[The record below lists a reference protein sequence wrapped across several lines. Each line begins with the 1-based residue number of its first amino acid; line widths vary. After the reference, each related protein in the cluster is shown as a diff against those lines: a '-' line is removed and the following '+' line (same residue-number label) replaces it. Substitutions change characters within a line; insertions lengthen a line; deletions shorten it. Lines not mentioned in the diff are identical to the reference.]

1 MKSPWKFLVQLTS
14 RARPAETPAASI
26 EHDAKAA
33 AIESEAQRTS
43 ALPSSST
50 EAPDGPRHH
59 EAPAI
64 GPVATTTSIETGRDL
79 DAMPAAT
86 PPVDIDEGQAETP
99 AEANQSSAEAPAL
112 VRQNATSKKSP
123 RAPQAKRAARAGR
136 TRIDRDAE
144 RTDPANEDQTAQSPS
159 PPPTFL
165 DEVGSLDD
173 EVRQLRRQLAHKL
186 HLQNIQLKKML
197 ERFDIS

>member
-50 EAPDGPRHH
+50 EAPDGPHH
-59 EAPAI
+59 HKAPAI
-64 GPVATTTSIETGRDL
+64 GPVATTTSIETGHDL
-79 DAMPAAT
+79 DATPAASR
-86 PPVDIDEGQAETP
+86 PVDIDEGQAETP
-99 AEANQSSAEAPAL
+99 AKASKSGAEAPAL

-144 RTDPANEDQTAQSPS
+144 RTDPANEDQTAQSQS
-159 PPPTFL
+159 PPTFL

>member
-1 MKSPWKFLVQLTS
+1 
-14 RARPAETPAASI
+14 
-26 EHDAKAA
+26 
-33 AIESEAQRTS
+33 
-43 ALPSSST
+43 
-50 EAPDGPRHH
+50 
-59 EAPAI
+59 
-64 GPVATTTSIETGRDL
+64 VATTTSIETGDDL
-79 DAMPAAT
+79 DATPAAS

-99 AEANQSSAEAPAL
+99 AKASKSGAEAPAL

-123 RAPQAKRAARAGR
+123 RAPQAKRAARGGR
-136 TRIDRDAE
+136 TRIDSDAE
-144 RTDPANEDQTAQSPS
+144 RIDPANEDQTAQSPS
-159 PPPTFL
+159 PPTFL